1 MFILII
7 TDFFV
12 LSSKRI
18 RYNKIFNLILPS
30 LIKFF
35 LVNTI
40 FSDVMAST
48 HESIKK
54 KEKKLVNSL
63 KFIYVS

>member
-30 LIKFF
+30 LINFF
-35 LVNTI
+35 NKYN

>member
-18 RYNKIFNLILPS
+18 RYNKIFNLTLPS
-30 LIKFF
+30 LIIFF
-35 LVNTI
+35 SKYN